1 MELHPDILFGFLVSD
16 VARLLRERFND
27 AAASLGLTQAQAR
40 ALLQLSRN
48 EGISQVAL
56 ARLLEIQPITLL
68 RQLDRLADSGFIER
82 RPNPQDRRAQ
92 QLYLTGSGNDLIEKL
107 VSLSRTLSVQ
117 IMEGVD
123 RETLAGLMDG
133 LACIKENLLRTT
145 PESARDSGIDGRSV

>member
-27 AAASLGLTQAQAR
+27 AAASLELTQAQAR

-68 RQLDRLADSGFIER
+68 RQLDRLAESGFIER
-82 RPNPQDRRAQ
+82 RPNPEDRRAQ
-92 QLYLTGSGNDLIEKL
+92 QLYLTGSGNDLIEEL
-107 VSLSRTLSVQ
+107 VSLSRKLSVQ

-123 RETLAGLMDG
+123 RETLARLMDG

-145 PESARDSGIDGRSV
+145 PEPARESGIDGRSV